1 MWKSDLWEI
10 RFCGNQIWGKS
21 ILEEIRFGG
30 NQIWVKSDFG
40 GNQNCV
46 MYDPRLET
54 IGDQECSEEWV
65 SFCQVSINT
74 VFQLSGICSLL
85 DVDDTYILLTV
96 SILFERFNTFSIN
109 HS

>member
-1 MWKSDLWEI
+1 MNIYDKSTMPNFTWARDQP
-10 RFCGNQIWGKS
+10 N
-21 ILEEIRFGG
+21 
-30 NQIWVKSDFG
+30 NFG

-65 SFCQVSINT
+65 SFCQVSIYT

-85 DVDDTYILLTV
+85 DVDDTYILLKV